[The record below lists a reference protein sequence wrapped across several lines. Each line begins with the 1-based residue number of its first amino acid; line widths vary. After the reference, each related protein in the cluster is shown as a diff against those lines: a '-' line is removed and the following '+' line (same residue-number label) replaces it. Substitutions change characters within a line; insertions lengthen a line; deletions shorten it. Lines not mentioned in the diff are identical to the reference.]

1 MSGSFQE
8 IFRERQEIS
17 TRYDI
22 EHEAIWCYFNPKKR
36 PCFSSVLLREANEIQ
51 HAVINYFKAS
61 GPEPE
66 FPVRYMILAS
76 QTPGV
81 FNFGGDL
88 NLFTQLI
95 VDKKREQ
102 LFEYA
107 KSCIDICYLNAVN
120 LHLPLTTI
128 SLLEGSALG
137 GGFES
142 ALSSN
147 VVIAEKH
154 VQMGC
159 PEIRFNLFPGMGA
172 YSFLARILGMKKAER
187 ILQEGKVYTA
197 TEMYEMDIV
206 DVLAETGQGGEA
218 VNRFIKKHRR
228 AGNGMRAIT
237 EVSQFYSPISYEE
250 LIGITKIWVDA
261 ALRLTRKDLR
271 TMERLVTAQNSGN
284 YMPDMPEN
292 KGKFLRTKQ
301 DRRIRNRIDQ
311 GSDDH
316 SDQNMPYQ
324 QDRRT
329 SGDRRLYN

>member
-1 MSGSFQE
+1 MSDSFQI

-17 TRYDI
+17 TRYDV

-51 HAVINYFKAS
+51 HAVINYFKDNGAQ
-61 GPEPE
+61 PKY
-66 FPVRYMILAS
+66 PVRYLILAS

-88 NLFTQLI
+88 NLFVQLI
-95 VDKKREQ
+95 VEQNREQ

-128 SLLEGSALG
+128 SLVEGTALG

-147 VVIAEKH
+147 VVIAEKQA
-154 VQMGC
+154 QMGC

-172 YSFLARILGMKKAER
+172 YSFLARILGMKKTEK
-187 ILQEGKVYTA
+187 ILQGGKVYTA
-197 TEMYEMDIV
+197 AEMYDMGIV
-206 DVLAETGQGGEA
+206 DVLAETGEGGSA
-218 VNRFIKKHRR
+218 VNQFIKKHRR
-228 AGNGMRAIT
+228 TGNGMRAIK
-237 EVSQFYSPISYEE
+237 EVGQFYSPISYEE

-284 YMPDMPEN
+284 YLPDMQAQN
-292 KGKFLRTKQ
+292 VQFLRTKQ
-301 DRRIRNRIDQ
+301 DRRI
-311 GSDDH
+311 SDDH
-316 SDQNMPYQ
+316 PEQFLAEQQYQ
-324 QDRRT
+324 TDRRVT
-329 SGDRRLYN
+329 TDRRIYN

>member
-1 MSGSFQE
+1 MSDSFQI

-17 TRYDI
+17 TRYDV

-36 PCFSSVLLREANEIQ
+36 PCFSSGLLREANEIQ
-51 HAVINYFKAS
+51 HAVINYFKAN
-61 GPEPE
+61 GPKPKY
-66 FPVRYMILAS
+66 PVRYLILAS

-88 NLFTQLI
+88 NLFVQLI
-95 VDKKREQ
+95 VEQNREQ

-128 SLLEGSALG
+128 SLVEGTALG

-147 VVIAEKH
+147 IVIAEKQ

-172 YSFLARILGMKKAER
+172 YSFLARILGMKKAEK
-187 ILQEGKVYTA
+187 ILQDGKVYTA
-197 TEMYEMDIV
+197 EEMYNMGIV
-206 DVLAETGQGGEA
+206 DVLAETGEGGNA

-228 AGNGMRAIT
+228 TGNGMRAIK
-237 EVSQFYSPISYEE
+237 EVGQFYSPISYEE

-271 TMERLVTAQNSGN
+271 TMERLVTAQNSGS
-284 YMPDMPEN
+284 YLPDMPAQN
-292 KGKFLRTKQ
+292 VQFLRTKQ
-301 DRRIRNRIDQ
+301 DRRI
-311 GSDDH
+311 SDDH
-316 SDQNMPYQ
+316 PEQFLAEHQYQ
-324 QDRRT
+324 TDRRVT
-329 SGDRRLYN
+329 TDRRIYN

>member
-1 MSGSFQE
+1 MSDSFQT
-8 IFRERQEIS
+8 IFRDRQEIS
-17 TRYDI
+17 TRYDV

-51 HAVINYFKAS
+51 HAVINYFKAD
-61 GPEPE
+61 GTQPKY
-66 FPVRYMILAS
+66 PVRYLILAS

-88 NLFTQLI
+88 NLFVQLI
-95 VDKKREQ
+95 VEQKREQ

-128 SLLEGSALG
+128 SLVEGTALG

-147 VVIAEKH
+147 VVIAEKQ

-172 YSFLARILGMKKAER
+172 YSFLARILGMKKTEK
-187 ILQEGKVYTA
+187 ILQGGKVYTA
-197 TEMYEMDIV
+197 AEMYDMGIV
-206 DVLAETGQGGEA
+206 DVLAETGEGGSA

-228 AGNGMRAIT
+228 TGNGMRAIK
-237 EVSQFYSPISYEE
+237 EVGQFYSPISYEE

-271 TMERLVTAQNSGN
+271 TMERLVTAQNSGS
-284 YMPDMPEN
+284 YLPDMPAQN
-292 KGKFLRTKQ
+292 VQFLRTKQ
-301 DRRIRNRIDQ
+301 DRRI
-311 GSDDH
+311 SDDH
-316 SDQNMPYQ
+316 PEQFLTEQ
-324 QDRRT
+324 QDQRNRRVT
-329 SGDRRLYN
+329 TDRRIYN